1 MAALILR
8 RGRSANSAGTAER
21 PIKRL
26 VLAAFRVIRSHDDC
40 PAASHARL
48 MTSLLLF
55 VTAALRHPIF
65 QVLSVIGAT
74 FILEDAATVVTAMQV
89 QAGALSLQI
98 GLGSLYAGII
108 LGDLG
113 LYGLGRLAA
122 SVPWLE
128 RFIPRRRRDIGRDW
142 LNSRLAR
149 VILVS
154 RFLPGLRLPTY
165 TTCGFLRT
173 SFLVFALTA
182 IVATLI
188 WTSLLFSISM
198 KLGHYIMAYLGA
210 WRWAGIAVF
219 CIVLLGA
226 SRFFAQQ
233 LRGKETT

>member
-1 MAALILR
+1 
-8 RGRSANSAGTAER
+8 
-21 PIKRL
+21 
-26 VLAAFRVIRSHDDC
+26 
-40 PAASHARL
+40 
-48 MTSLLLF
+48 
-55 VTAALRHPIF
+55 
-65 QVLSVIGAT
+65 VLSVIGAT

-89 QAGALSLQI
+89 QAGSLSLQI
-98 GLGSLYAGII
+98 GLFSLYAGIV

-128 RFIPRRRRDIGRDW
+128 RFIPARRRDIGRDW

-173 SFLVFALTA
+173 SFLVFTLAA
-182 IVATLI
+182 VVATLI
-188 WTSLLFSISM
+188 WTSLLFTISM
-198 KLGHYIMAYLGA
+198 KLGHYIIGYLGV
-210 WRWAGIAVF
+210 WRWAGIAVL

-226 SRFFAQQ
+226 SRLFARQ
-233 LRGKETT
+233 LRGKET

>member
-1 MAALILR
+1 M
-8 RGRSANSAGTAER
+8 
-21 PIKRL
+21 
-26 VLAAFRVIRSHDDC
+26 
-40 PAASHARL
+40 
-48 MTSLLLF
+48 
-55 VTAALRHPIF
+55 
-65 QVLSVIGAT
+65 IGAT

-89 QAGALSLQI
+89 QAGSMSLQI

-182 IVATLI
+182 IFATLI
-188 WTSLLFSISM
+188 WTSLLFTISM
-198 KLGHYIMAYLGA
+198 KLGHYIMSYLGA
-210 WRWAGIAVF
+210 WRWAGIAIF

>member
-1 MAALILR
+1 M
-8 RGRSANSAGTAER
+8 S
-21 PIKRL
+21 
-26 VLAAFRVIRSHDDC
+26 
-40 PAASHARL
+40 
-48 MTSLLLF
+48 SLLIF
-55 VTAALRHPIF
+55 VTAALRHPII
-65 QVLSVIGAT
+65 QVFSVIGAT
-74 FILEDAATVVTAMQV
+74 FILEDAATVVTAIQV
-89 QAGALSLQI
+89 QDRSMSLQV
-98 GLGSLYAGII
+98 GLFSLYAGII

-122 SVPWLE
+122 IVPYVE
-128 RFIPRRRRDIGRDW
+128 RFIPARRRDMGRDW
-142 LNSRLAR
+142 LNTRLAR

-165 TTCGFLRT
+165 TTCGFLRA

-198 KLGHYIMAYLGA
+198 KLGHYIIAYLGV

-226 SRFFAQQ
+226 SRYFARQM
-233 LRGKETT
+233 RGKETT

>member
-1 MAALILR
+1 
-8 RGRSANSAGTAER
+8 
-21 PIKRL
+21 
-26 VLAAFRVIRSHDDC
+26 
-40 PAASHARL
+40 

-55 VTAALRHPIF
+55 VTAALRHPMF

-89 QAGALSLQI
+89 QAGALSLEI
-98 GLGSLYAGII
+98 GLGALYAGII
-108 LGDLG
+108 LGDMG

-165 TTCGFLRT
+165 TTCGFLRA
-173 SFLVFALTA
+173 SFVVFALTA
-182 IVATLI
+182 IVASLS

-226 SRFFAQQ
+226 SRFFARQ

>member
-1 MAALILR
+1 M
-8 RGRSANSAGTAER
+8 S
-21 PIKRL
+21 
-26 VLAAFRVIRSHDDC
+26 
-40 PAASHARL
+40 
-48 MTSLLLF
+48 SLLIF
-55 VTAALRHPIF
+55 VAAVLRHPII

-89 QAGALSLQI
+89 QAGAM
-98 GLGSLYAGII
+98 SLYAGII

-128 RFIPRRRRDIGRDW
+128 RFIPSRRRDIGRDW

-188 WTSLLFSISM
+188 WTSLLFTISM
-198 KLGHYIMAYLGA
+198 KLGHYIIAYLGA

>member
-1 MAALILR
+1 M
-8 RGRSANSAGTAER
+8 S
-21 PIKRL
+21 
-26 VLAAFRVIRSHDDC
+26 
-40 PAASHARL
+40 
-48 MTSLLLF
+48 SLLLF
-55 VTAALRHPIF
+55 VAAVLRHPII
-65 QVLSVIGAT
+65 QVFSVIGAT

-89 QAGALSLQI
+89 QAGAMSLQI
-98 GLGSLYAGII
+98 GLFSLYAGII

-122 SVPWLE
+122 TVPWLE
-128 RFIPRRRRDIGRDW
+128 RFIPSRRRDIGRDW

-149 VILVS
+149 VIFVS

-173 SFLVFALTA
+173 SFVVFALTA

-188 WTSLLFSISM
+188 WTSLLFTISM
-198 KLGHYIMAYLGA
+198 KLGHYIIAYLGA
-210 WRWAGIAVF
+210 WRWAGIAMF

>member
-1 MAALILR
+1 MSSI
-8 RGRSANSAGTAER
+8 
-21 PIKRL
+21 
-26 VLAAFRVIRSHDDC
+26 F
-40 PAASHARL
+40 
-48 MTSLLLF
+48 LF
-55 VTAALRHPIF
+55 LTAALRHPIV

-89 QAGALSLQI
+89 QAGSMSLEI

-122 SVPWLE
+122 HLPWLE
-128 RFIPRRRRDIGRDW
+128 RFIPARRRDIGRDW

-173 SFLVFALTA
+173 SFLVFAGTA
-182 IVATLI
+182 IFATLI
-188 WTSLLFSISM
+188 WTSLLFTVSM
-198 KLGHYIMAYLGA
+198 KLGHYIMGYLGA
-210 WRWAGIAVF
+210 WRWVGIGVF
-219 CIVLLGA
+219 CIVLVVA
-226 SRFFAQQ
+226 SRFFARQ

>member
-1 MAALILR
+1 M
-8 RGRSANSAGTAER
+8 ST
-21 PIKRL
+21 
-26 VLAAFRVIRSHDDC
+26 
-40 PAASHARL
+40 
-48 MTSLLLF
+48 LLLF
-55 VTAALRHPIF
+55 VAAALRHPIM

-89 QAGALSLQI
+89 QTGAISLEI

-113 LYGLGRLAA
+113 LYGMGRLAA
-122 SVPWLE
+122 FVPWME
-128 RFIPRRRRDIGRDW
+128 RFIPPRRRDIGRDW

-173 SFLVFALTA
+173 SFVIFTLTA

-198 KLGHYIMAYLGA
+198 KLGHYIIAYLGA

-226 SRFFAQQ
+226 SRFIAQQ

>member
-1 MAALILR
+1 MA
-8 RGRSANSAGTAER
+8 S
-21 PIKRL
+21 
-26 VLAAFRVIRSHDDC
+26 F
-40 PAASHARL
+40 
-48 MTSLLLF
+48 LLL
-55 VTAALRHPIF
+55 VTAALQHPIF

-89 QAGALSLQI
+89 QAGAISLEI

-122 SVPWLE
+122 FVPWLE
-128 RFIPRRRRDIGRDW
+128 RFIPPRRRDIGRDW

-173 SFLVFALTA
+173 SFMIFAATA
-182 IVATLI
+182 VVATLI

-198 KLGHYIMAYLGA
+198 KLGHYIIAYLGV
-210 WRWAGIAVF
+210 WRWAGIAMF

-226 SRFFAQQ
+226 SRYFAQQ

>member
-1 MAALILR
+1 MSALLI
-8 RGRSANSAGTAER
+8 
-21 PIKRL
+21 
-26 VLAAFRVIRSHDDC
+26 F
-40 PAASHARL
+40 
-48 MTSLLLF
+48 F
-55 VTAALRHPIF
+55 TAALRHPII

-89 QAGALSLQI
+89 QAGAMSLQI
-98 GLGSLYAGII
+98 GLFSLYAGII

-113 LYGLGRLAA
+113 LYGLGRMAA

-128 RFIPRRRRDIGRDW
+128 RFIPARRRDIGRDW
-142 LNSRLAR
+142 FNSRLAR

-173 SFLVFALTA
+173 SFLIFAMTA

-188 WTSLLFSISM
+188 WTSLLFGVSM
-198 KLGHYIMAYLGA
+198 KLGHYIIAYLGV

-226 SRFFAQQ
+226 SRLVAQQ

>member
-1 MAALILR
+1 M
-8 RGRSANSAGTAER
+8 S
-21 PIKRL
+21 
-26 VLAAFRVIRSHDDC
+26 
-40 PAASHARL
+40 
-48 MTSLLLF
+48 SLLLF

-89 QAGALSLQI
+89 QAGAISLEI

-113 LYGLGRLAA
+113 LYGMGRLAA
-122 SVPWLE
+122 FVPWLE

-142 LNSRLAR
+142 LNGRLAR

-173 SFLVFALTA
+173 SFMIFAATA

-198 KLGHYIMAYLGA
+198 KLGHYIIAYLGA

-226 SRFFAQQ
+226 SRYFAQQ

>member
-1 MAALILR
+1 M
-8 RGRSANSAGTAER
+8 S
-21 PIKRL
+21 
-26 VLAAFRVIRSHDDC
+26 
-40 PAASHARL
+40 
-48 MTSLLLF
+48 SLLIF
-55 VTAALRHPIF
+55 VTAVLRHPVF
-65 QVLSVIGAT
+65 QVFSVIGAT

-89 QAGALSLQI
+89 QDGAMSLQI
-98 GLGSLYAGII
+98 GLFSLYAGIV

-113 LYGLGRLAA
+113 LYGVGRLAA

-128 RFIPRRRRDIGRDW
+128 RFIPARRRDMGRDW
-142 LNSRLAR
+142 LNGRLAR

-173 SFLVFALTA
+173 SFLIFALTA

-188 WTSLLFSISM
+188 WTSLLFFISM
-198 KLGHYIMAYLGA
+198 KLGRYIIAYLGA

-226 SRFFAQQ
+226 SRYFAQQ
-233 LRGKETT
+233 MRGKETT

>member
-1 MAALILR
+1 MSFFL
-8 RGRSANSAGTAER
+8 T
-21 PIKRL
+21 
-26 VLAAFRVIRSHDDC
+26 
-40 PAASHARL
+40 
-48 MTSLLLF
+48 F
-55 VTAALRHPIF
+55 VTALLRHPII
-65 QVLSVIGAT
+65 QALSVIGAT

-89 QAGALSLQI
+89 QDGAMTLEV
-98 GLGSLYAGII
+98 GLFSLYAGII

-128 RFIPRRRRDIGRDW
+128 RFIPARRRDIGRDW

-182 IVATLI
+182 TFATLI
-188 WTSLLFSISM
+188 WTSLLFTISM
-198 KLGHYIMAYLGA
+198 KLGHYILAYLGA

-233 LRGKETT
+233 MRRKETT

>member
-1 MAALILR
+1 
-8 RGRSANSAGTAER
+8 
-21 PIKRL
+21 
-26 VLAAFRVIRSHDDC
+26 
-40 PAASHARL
+40 
-48 MTSLLLF
+48 MTSLLLL

-98 GLGSLYAGII
+98 GLGALYAGII

-113 LYGLGRLAA
+113 LYGMGRLAA

-173 SFLVFALTA
+173 SFVIFALTA

-188 WTSLLFSISM
+188 WTSLLFSVSM
-198 KLGHYIMAYLGA
+198 KLGHYIIAYLGA

>member
-1 MAALILR
+1 
-8 RGRSANSAGTAER
+8 
-21 PIKRL
+21 
-26 VLAAFRVIRSHDDC
+26 
-40 PAASHARL
+40 

-154 RFLPGLRLPTY
+154 RFLPGLPTY

-173 SFLVFALTA
+173 SFVVFALTA